1 MHTPWAWDRLGLT
14 PAHHCDCSLTPGLR
28 PSRPGLTPAHDCG
41 CFFDSG
47 PPAQLT
53 RTHAGPRRLLFF
65 DSGPPAQPTRDLRRP
80 MTAAVSLTPGLRP
93 SRPGLTPAHD
103 CCCFLRLRASCPAV
117 PVSAGPRLWLFFDS
131 GPPAQ
136 PTRTCAGPRLR
147 LFFDSGPP
155 AQLTRTHAGP
165 QLRLFLRLRAS
176 GPADPD
182 LRRPTAAAVSL
193 TSGLRPSRPGLTPAH
208 DCGCFFDSGP
218 PAQPTRS
225 YASPRLW
232 LPLFRLRA
240 SGPADLDSTGPRLR
254 PFFDSGPPA

>member
-1 MHTPWAWDRLGLT
+1 MAVPLLRASGSADSDL
-14 PAHHCDCSLTPGLR
+14 PAHDCCCSLQLRASSPADPGLRRPTTAAVSLIPGLR

-155 AQLTRTHAGP
+155 SQLSQTHASP
-165 QLRLFLRLRAS
+165 RLRLFPS
-176 GPADPD
+176 TP
-182 LRRPTAAAVSL
+182 
-193 TSGLRPSRPGLTPAH
+193 GLRPSRPGLTPVH
-208 DCGCFFDSGP
+208 DCGCS
-218 PAQPTRS
+218 
-225 YASPRLW
+225 
-232 LPLFRLRA
+232 
-240 SGPADLDSTGPRLR
+240 
-254 PFFDSGPPA
+254 